1 MPPGHLGA
9 WLNQHP
15 NSAEQEQEAAEQS
28 GVQSSSTV
36 AAATADAAV
45 EEHRTDA
52 GSATSAARLAWAE
65 NLEHMSPQEREKVNE
80 SSRQL
85 RNLPADRQALMKNA
99 FRDLDSV
106 PPDQRQIVV
115 NSARYQSLSNLLK
128 AEPYQPPK

>member
-1 MPPGHLGA
+1 
-9 WLNQHP
+9 
-15 NSAEQEQEAAEQS
+15 
-28 GVQSSSTV
+28 
-36 AAATADAAV
+36 
-45 EEHRTDA
+45 
-52 GSATSAARLAWAE
+52 
-65 NLEHMSPQEREKVNE
+65 MSPQEREKVNE

-85 RNLPADRQALMKNA
+85 RNLPADRQELMKNA